1 MARRS
6 KRRREPRPPGF
17 TWTKSDMIKLLAC
30 LDYSLEQKVNLNN
43 TAISHMARR
52 TGKEVTAVLIQRGLK
67 KVYGDY
73 GRWGENHSLEDF
85 LSEGSSF
92 LVGYSDSDRENIR
105 EEIGHIEP
113 PQSRYWLRNTPL
125 ESPSRSRTLSSNHC
139 QRSKTSTLSIS
150 ATPAFQGYGEHLV
163 QADDAGRRTSRERVC
178 TLHSRGRPI
187 QRRLEAKI
195 Y

>member
-17 TWTKSDMIKLLAC
+17 TWTRGDVEKLLAC

-43 TAISHMARR
+43 TAISHIARR
-52 TGKEVTAVLIQRGLK
+52 TGKEVTAVLIERELK
-67 KVYGDY
+67 NEYDRY

-85 LSEGSSF
+85 LSEGSIF
-92 LVGYSDSDRENIR
+92 LVGHSDRDRENIR

-113 PQSRYWLRNTPL
+113 PRSRYWLRNAPL

-139 QRSKTSTLSIS
+139 QR
-150 ATPAFQGYGEHLV
+150 
-163 QADDAGRRTSRERVC
+163 VC
-178 TLHSRGRPI
+178 TLHSRERPI